1 MKLNRLIIGLL
12 SICFVASCDESAF
25 LKEEPAVDL
34 VMMGEGEITF
44 AHFLKALLEGEDLKQ
59 VPGLMVRNADGT
71 FTDTGFRQVMDMSQ
85 IPFPYAFMD
94 MKELEHRIIYYE
106 SSRGCPFSCAYCLSS
121 IDKKLRFRSL
131 DLVLPELEWFLQA
144 KVPQVKFVDRTF
156 NCKKSHAMAIWQYIR
171 DHDNGV
177 TNFHFEIAA
186 DLLDKDELDLL
197 STMRPG
203 LVQLEI
209 GVQSTNEKTL
219 EAIRRKTDIEEIR
232 EITETI
238 NSWHNIHQHLDLIAG
253 LPWEDLESFKKSFND
268 VYEMEPEQL
277 QLGFLKVLKGS
288 YMEELIPD
296 CDLLYS
302 AAPPYEVLCTKWL
315 SYGDVLELKDIEEM
329 TEVHYNSRQFTCTLK
344 ELEKE
349 FDTPYEMFSFMAGY
363 YNKNHLFGIS
373 HSRIAR
379 YEILWKIIQERLEKN
394 GKCETQ
400 GKPENGGVSEKLE
413 QYRDLLMTDL
423 YLRENVKKRPDFAG
437 DYTLQKDE
445 LRYINEEI
453 LLKDERLAY
462 FGQKNMRKFSH
473 MEQFDHAV
481 NEDFKETK
489 TILLFDYQN
498 RDPLTNQATVYPITM
513 NLIKNQ

>member
-1 MKLNRLIIGLL
+1 
-12 SICFVASCDESAF
+12 
-25 LKEEPAVDL
+25 
-34 VMMGEGEITF
+34 
-44 AHFLKALLEGEDLKQ
+44 
-59 VPGLMVRNADGT
+59 
-71 FTDTGFRQVMDMSQ
+71 
-85 IPFPYAFMD
+85 
-94 MKELEHRIIYYE
+94 
-106 SSRGCPFSCAYCLSS
+106 
-121 IDKKLRFRSL
+121 
-131 DLVLPELEWFLQA
+131 
-144 KVPQVKFVDRTF
+144 
-156 NCKKSHAMAIWQYIR
+156 
-171 DHDNGV
+171 
-177 TNFHFEIAA
+177 
-186 DLLDKDELDLL
+186 
-197 STMRPG
+197 
-203 LVQLEI
+203 
-209 GVQSTNEKTL
+209 
-219 EAIRRKTDIEEIR
+219 
-232 EITETI
+232 
-238 NSWHNIHQHLDLIAG
+238 
-253 LPWEDLESFKKSFND
+253 
-268 VYEMEPEQL
+268 
-277 QLGFLKVLKGS
+277 
-288 YMEELIPD
+288 MEELIPT

-513 NLIKNQ
+513 NSIKI